1 MQFSAIIALFAS
13 LAIAAPAGETTTH
26 ELAARDGP
34 CSSGVTN
41 NVPKCC
47 GTGVLDLL
55 YLDCKTP
62 TQATSVLN
70 PLSAVCGRV
79 GLQAKCCT
87 AGIGSV
93 GVLCQ
98 DALPE

>member
-1 MQFSAIIALFAS
+1 MQFSTIIALFTS
-13 LAIAAPAGETTTH
+13 LAMAAPAQEAA

-34 CSSGVTN
+34 CNSGLTN
-41 NVPKCC
+41 NIPQCC
-47 GTGVLDLL
+47 GAGILDLL
-55 YLDCKTP
+55 YLDCQTP
-62 TQATSVLN
+62 TQVTSVLN
-70 PLSAVCGRV
+70 PLSAVCARV

-87 AGIGSV
+87 LGIANL

>member
-1 MQFSAIIALFAS
+1 MQFYTIIALFAS
-13 LAIAAPAGETTTH
+13 LAVAAPAPEPA
-26 ELAARDGP
+26 ELAARAGP
-34 CSSGVTN
+34 CASGVTN
-41 NVPKCC
+41 NIPQCC
-47 GTGVLDLL
+47 GAGILNLL

-62 TQATSVLN
+62 TQASSVLN

-87 AGIGSV
+87 LGIAGL

>member
-13 LAIAAPAGETTTH
+13 LAIAAPASEAAH

-47 GTGVLDLL
+47 GSGILDLL

-87 AGIGSV
+87 VGIAGL

>member
-1 MQFSAIIALFAS
+1 MHFSAIIALFAT
-13 LAIAAPAGETTTH
+13 LAVAAPATEAA

-34 CSSGVTN
+34 CPSGVTN
-41 NVPKCC
+41 NIPKCC
-47 GTGVLDLL
+47 GSGILDLL

-70 PLSAVCGRV
+70 PLSAVCGRI

-87 AGIGSV
+87 VGIVS
-93 GVLCQ
+93 CP
-98 DALPE
+98 DSPALS